1 MSLCFSP
8 CIALRLSAL
17 CVRVSRASSPRTG
30 LSPLPWQRDRCD
42 TVWPFERLSG
52 RKFSLTLSY
61 WTCRFLGYKKT
72 RNRIPNVI
80 NACIP
85 SVNVLSCESVYPK
98 VVCSALL
105 LALSSPSVS
114 SPQSLFLFY
123 SIYLSYSSLILVFSV
138 FPFHHHTFPRFS
150 FFHFLLLSPSFSL
163 FLL

>member
-61 WTCRFLGYKKT
+61 WTYWFLEYKKT

-80 NACIP
+80 NACVP
-85 SVNVLSCESVYPK
+85 SVNVLSCESVYLK
-98 VVCSALL
+98 VVCALL
-105 LALSSPSVS
+105 LALSSPWVPLNPSFS
-114 SPQSLFLFY
+114 FTPSISFIHLFSFSLFFHSTIILSLFLF
-123 SIYLSYSSLILVFSV
+123 L
-138 FPFHHHTFPRFS
+138 
-150 FFHFLLLSPSFSL
+150 SFSSSVS
-163 FLL
+163 